1 LLVFE
6 RRWRSPALATA
17 LRGRS
22 SDGNVVT
29 MRPYTLA
36 LEGATYEGSVA
47 LLRESKVVAE
57 RTLTADDGHRQGRG
71 GERLMPAVAECI
83 SEAGV
88 GTGEIAQIVC
98 GSGPGS
104 FTSLRVAGSVAKGL
118 ATGYGVELYAVS
130 SLLLTVTGAQPSLPI
145 GEYLSVLDAMRGEF
159 FATRIVLRPEGAANQ
174 PEPPA
179 LLSAEQL
186 ADLAERERALRII
199 GPGQQIDAHPHAR
212 GVAPLLAAIIGA
224 GPVDLASWEPDY
236 GRLAEAQVRWEAAH
250 GRPLR
255 A

>member
-1 LLVFE
+1 
-6 RRWRSPALATA
+6 
-17 LRGRS
+17 
-22 SDGNVVT
+22 

-36 LEGATYEGSVA
+36 LEGATYRGSVA
-47 LLRESKVVAE
+47 LLRESEVVSE
-57 RTLTADDGHRQGRG
+57 RTLATDDGHPQGKG

-88 GTGEIAQIVC
+88 GRGEIARIVC

-118 ATGYGVELYAVS
+118 AAGYGVELYAVS

-159 FATRIVLRPEGAANQ
+159 FATRIVLRPESAANQ
-174 PEPPA
+174 PEPA
-179 LLSAEQL
+179 VILSAEQL
-186 ADLAERERALRII
+186 ANLVESERALRTI

-250 GRPLR
+250 GLPLR